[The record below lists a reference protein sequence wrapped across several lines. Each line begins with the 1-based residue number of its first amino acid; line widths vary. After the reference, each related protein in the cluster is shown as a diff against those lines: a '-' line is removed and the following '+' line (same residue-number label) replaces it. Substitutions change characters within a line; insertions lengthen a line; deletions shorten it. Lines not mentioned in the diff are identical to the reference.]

1 MEEDKDKEN
10 ESHERDVSYN
20 PKRKN
25 DNIKEEKSIG
35 IENDQDEE
43 DIKEKIIERMIDK
56 DNNSNSYSN
65 TDTYTNENTI
75 IIY

>member
-25 DNIKEEKSIG
+25 DIIKEERSIG

-43 DIKEKIIERMIDK
+43 GIKEKIIERMIDRR
-56 DNNSNSYSN
+56 
-65 TDTYTNENTI
+65 
-75 IIY
+75 